1 MIVKMKILLKNC
13 KLISM
18 QESREKIEDD
28 VDILIENSYIKNIQ
42 KNIKDNDAK
51 MINLKGKVVMPGFI
65 NTHAHV
71 PMSLFKESVDG
82 YVLQDWLEKKI
93 WPIEDKLTSD
103 DIYKYSKMTFDEMI
117 STGTTFV
124 NDQYFNTEDIIKAA
138 NDKKIRIEL
147 TRTLMDSDGN
157 GMKRLDELKYILD
170 KYDNYNT
177 NITLNVGIHGLYT
190 SNEKYI
196 KEVTDFARQRNLK
209 IHMHFCENEK
219 EVEDIKR
226 EYNVKFPAQVLEKYF
241 MGIKLIL
248 AHCVKLTDEDIDIFK
263 KLDVSVSHCPVSNLK
278 LGCGIAQ
285 VQKLIDNGI
294 NVSLG
299 TDGQGSGSNM
309 DMFETMKFTAL
320 LQKGINE
327 NPMNM
332 MSYDVIKLA
341 TINGAK
347 ALGKEKEVGSID
359 INKKADLIAIDLEST
374 CVNMPINDIFSTI
387 VYNAKGV
394 NVKFLMVDGEILL
407 DKIVLTK

>member
-1 MIVKMKILLKNC
+1 MKILLKNC

-18 QESREKIEDD
+18 QEGREKIEDN
-28 VDILIENSYIKNIQ
+28 VDILIEDSYIKNIQ
-42 KNIKDNDAK
+42 QSITDDEAQKIDLN
-51 MINLKGKVVMPGFI
+51 GKVVMPGFI

-82 YVLQDWLEKKI
+82 YLLQDWLEKKI
-93 WPIEDKLTSD
+93 WPVEDKLTSD
-103 DIYKYSKMTFDEMI
+103 DIYKYSKITFDEMI
-117 STGTTFV
+117 NTGTTCV
-124 NDQYFNTEDIIKAA
+124 NDLYFNTEDIIRAA

-157 GMKRLDELKYILD
+157 GKQRLDELKYILD
-170 KYDNYNT
+170 KYRDYNS
-177 NITLNVGIHGLYT
+177 NITFNVGVHGLYT

-196 KEVTDFARQRNLK
+196 KVVTDFARENNLK
-209 IHMHFCENEK
+209 IHMHFCENSK

-226 EYNVKFPAQVLEKYF
+226 EYKVEYPAQVLEKYF
-241 MGIKLIL
+241 RGIKLIL
-248 AHCVKLTDEDIDIFK
+248 AHCVKLTDEDIKILK
-263 KLDVSVSHCPVSNLK
+263 ELDVSVSHCPISNLK
-278 LGCGIAQ
+278 LGCGVAP
-285 VQKLIDNGI
+285 VQKLLDNGI
-294 NVSLG
+294 NVTLG

-332 MSYDVIKLA
+332 MAYDVIKLA

-347 ALGKEKEVGSID
+347 ALGKENEIGSID

-374 CVNMPINDIFSTI
+374 CVNKPINDIFSTI

-394 NVKFLMVDGEILL
+394 NVEFLMANGEILL
-407 DKIVLTK
+407 NQI

>member
-1 MIVKMKILLKNC
+1 MKVLLKNC

-18 QESREKIEDD
+18 QEGREKIEDN
-28 VDILIENSYIKNIQ
+28 VDILIEGNYIKNIQ
-42 KNIKDNDAK
+42 KKITDNEAQN
-51 MINLKGKVVMPGFI
+51 INLNGKIVMPGFI

-82 YVLQDWLEKKI
+82 YLLQDWLEKKI
-93 WPIEDKLTSD
+93 WPVEDKLTSD

-117 STGTTFV
+117 NTGTTCV

-157 GMKRLDELKYILD
+157 GKKRLDELKYILD
-170 KYDNYNT
+170 KYSNYNP
-177 NITLNVGIHGLYT
+177 NITFNVGIHGLYT

-196 KEVTDFARQRNLK
+196 KEVTDFAREKKLK
-209 IHMHFCENEK
+209 VHMHFCENTK
-219 EVEDIKR
+219 EVEDIKK
-226 EYNVKFPAQVLEKYF
+226 EYNVEYPAQVLEKYF
-241 MGIKLIL
+241 KGIKLIL
-248 AHCVKLTDEDIDIFK
+248 AHCVKLTEEDIKILK
-263 KLDVSVSHCPVSNLK
+263 KLDVSISHCPISNLK
-278 LGCGIAQ
+278 LGCGVAPI
-285 VQKLIDNGI
+285 QKLIDNGI
-294 NVSLG
+294 NVTLG

-332 MSYDVIKLA
+332 MAYDVIKLA

-347 ALGKEKEVGSID
+347 ALGKENKIGSID
-359 INKKADLIAIDLEST
+359 VNKEADLIAIDLEST
-374 CVNMPINDIFSTI
+374 CVNKPINDVFSTI

-394 NVKFLMVDGEILL
+394 NVKFLMTNGEILL
-407 DKIVLTK
+407 NRN

>member
-1 MIVKMKILLKNC
+1 MKVLLKNC

-18 QESREKIEDD
+18 QEGREKIEDN
-28 VDILIENSYIKNIQ
+28 VDILIEDSYIKNIQ
-42 KNIKDNDAK
+42 KNITDDEAQKV
-51 MINLKGKVVMPGFI
+51 NLNGKVVMPGFI

-82 YVLQDWLEKKI
+82 YLLQDWLEKKI

-103 DIYKYSKMTFDEMI
+103 DIYKYSKITFDEMI
-117 STGTTFV
+117 NTGTTCI

-157 GMKRLDELKYILD
+157 GKQRLDELKYILD
-170 KYDNYNT
+170 KYSDYNP
-177 NITLNVGIHGLYT
+177 NITFNVGVHGLYT

-196 KEVTDFARQRNLK
+196 KEVTDFARKNNLK
-209 IHMHFCENEK
+209 IHMHFCENSK

-226 EYNVKFPAQVLEKYF
+226 EYKVEYPAQVLEKYF
-241 MGIKLIL
+241 RGIKLIL
-248 AHCVKLTDEDIDIFK
+248 AHCVKLTDEDIKILK
-263 KLDVSVSHCPVSNLK
+263 ELDVSVSHCPVSNLK
-278 LGCGIAQ
+278 LGCGVAP
-285 VQKLIDNGI
+285 VQKLLDNDI
-294 NVSLG
+294 NVTLG

-309 DMFETMKFTAL
+309 DMFETMKFAAL

-327 NPMNM
+327 NPLNM
-332 MSYDVIKLA
+332 MAYDVIKLA

-347 ALGKEKEVGSID
+347 ALGKENEIGSID

-374 CVNMPINDIFSTI
+374 CVNKPINDIFSTI
-387 VYNAKGV
+387 VYNVKGI
-394 NVKFLMVDGEILL
+394 NVQFLMTNGEILL
-407 DKIVLTK
+407 NKI

>member
-1 MIVKMKILLKNC
+1 MKILLKNC

-18 QESREKIEDD
+18 QEGREKIEDN
-28 VDILIENSYIKNIQ
+28 VDILIEDSYIKNIQ
-42 KNIKDNDAK
+42 QNITDDEAQKIDLN
-51 MINLKGKVVMPGFI
+51 GKVVMPGFI

-82 YVLQDWLEKKI
+82 YLLQDWLEKKI
-93 WPIEDKLTSD
+93 WPVEDKLTSD
-103 DIYKYSKMTFDEMI
+103 DIYKYSKTTFNEMI
-117 STGTTFV
+117 NTGTTCV
-124 NDQYFNTEDIIKAA
+124 NDQYFNTEDIIRAA

-157 GMKRLDELKYILD
+157 GKQRLDELKYILD
-170 KYDNYNT
+170 KYRDYNS
-177 NITLNVGIHGLYT
+177 NITFNVGVHGLYT

-196 KEVTDFARQRNLK
+196 KVVTDFARENNLK
-209 IHMHFCENEK
+209 IHMHFCENSK

-226 EYNVKFPAQVLEKYF
+226 EYKVEYPAQVLEKYF
-241 MGIKLIL
+241 RGIKLIL
-248 AHCVKLTDEDIDIFK
+248 AHCVKLTDEDIKILK
-263 KLDVSVSHCPVSNLK
+263 ELDVSVSHCPISNLK
-278 LGCGIAQ
+278 LGCGVAP
-285 VQKLIDNGI
+285 VQKLLDNGI
-294 NVSLG
+294 NVTLG

-332 MSYDVIKLA
+332 MAYDVIKLA

-347 ALGKEKEVGSID
+347 ALGKENEFGSID

-374 CVNMPINDIFSTI
+374 CVNKPINDIFSTI

-394 NVKFLMVDGEILL
+394 NVEFLMVNGEILL
-407 DKIVLTK
+407 NKVNY

>member
-1 MIVKMKILLKNC
+1 MKILLKNC

-18 QESREKIEDD
+18 QEGREKIEDN
-28 VDILIENSYIKNIQ
+28 VDILIEDSYIKNIQ
-42 KNIKDNDAK
+42 QNITDDEAQKIDLN
-51 MINLKGKVVMPGFI
+51 GKVVMPGFI

-82 YVLQDWLEKKI
+82 YLLQDWLEKKI
-93 WPIEDKLTSD
+93 WPVEDKLTSD
-103 DIYKYSKMTFDEMI
+103 DIYRYSKITFNEMI
-117 STGTTFV
+117 NTGTTCV
-124 NDQYFNTEDIIKAA
+124 NDQYFNTEDIIRAA

-157 GMKRLDELKYILD
+157 GKQRLDELKYILD
-170 KYDNYNT
+170 KYRDYNS
-177 NITLNVGIHGLYT
+177 NITFNVGVHGLYT

-196 KEVTDFARQRNLK
+196 KVVTDFARENNLK
-209 IHMHFCENEK
+209 VHMHFCENSK

-226 EYNVKFPAQVLEKYF
+226 EYKVEYPAQVLEKYF
-241 MGIKLIL
+241 RGIKLIL
-248 AHCVKLTDEDIDIFK
+248 AHCVKLTDEDIKILK
-263 KLDVSVSHCPVSNLK
+263 ELDVSVSHCPISNLK
-278 LGCGIAQ
+278 LGCGVAP
-285 VQKLIDNGI
+285 VQKLLDNGI
-294 NVSLG
+294 NVTLG

-332 MSYDVIKLA
+332 MAYDVIKLA

-347 ALGKEKEVGSID
+347 ALGKENEIGSID

-374 CVNMPINDIFSTI
+374 CVNKPINDIFSTI

-394 NVKFLMVDGEILL
+394 NVEFLMVNGEILL
-407 DKIVLTK
+407 NKVNY

>member
-1 MIVKMKILLKNC
+1 MKVLLKNC

-18 QESREKIEDD
+18 QEGREKIEDN
-28 VDILIENSYIKNIQ
+28 VDILIEDSYIKNIQ

-117 STGTTFV
+117 NTGTTFV

-248 AHCVKLTDEDIDIFK
+248 AHCVKLTNEDIDIFK

>member
-1 MIVKMKILLKNC
+1 MKILLKNC

-18 QESREKIEDD
+18 QEGREKIEDN
-28 VDILIENSYIKNIQ
+28 VDILIEDSYIKNIQ
-42 KNIKDNDAK
+42 QNITDDEAQKIDLN
-51 MINLKGKVVMPGFI
+51 GKVVMPGFI

-82 YVLQDWLEKKI
+82 YLLQDWLEKKI
-93 WPIEDKLTSD
+93 WPVEDKLTSD
-103 DIYKYSKMTFDEMI
+103 DIYRYSKITFNEMI
-117 STGTTFV
+117 NTGTTCV
-124 NDQYFNTEDIIKAA
+124 NDQYFNTEDIIRAA

-157 GMKRLDELKYILD
+157 GKQRLDELKYILD
-170 KYDNYNT
+170 KYRDYNS
-177 NITLNVGIHGLYT
+177 NITFNVGVHGLYT

-196 KEVTDFARQRNLK
+196 KVVTDFARENNLK
-209 IHMHFCENEK
+209 IHMHFCENSK

-226 EYNVKFPAQVLEKYF
+226 EYKVEYPAQVLEKYF
-241 MGIKLIL
+241 RGIKLIL
-248 AHCVKLTDEDIDIFK
+248 AHCVKLTDEDIKILK
-263 KLDVSVSHCPVSNLK
+263 ELDVSVSHCPISNLK
-278 LGCGIAQ
+278 LGCGVAP
-285 VQKLIDNGI
+285 VQKLLDNGI
-294 NVSLG
+294 NVTLG

-332 MSYDVIKLA
+332 MAYDVIKLA

-347 ALGKEKEVGSID
+347 ALGKENEIGSID

-374 CVNMPINDIFSTI
+374 CVNKPINDIFSTI

-394 NVKFLMVDGEILL
+394 NVEFLMVNGEILL
-407 DKIVLTK
+407 NKVNY

>member
-1 MIVKMKILLKNC
+1 MKVLLKNC

-18 QESREKIEDD
+18 QEGREKIEDN
-28 VDILIENSYIKNIQ
+28 VDILIEDSYIKNIQ
-42 KNIKDNDAK
+42 KNITDDEAQKV
-51 MINLKGKVVMPGFI
+51 NLNGKVVMPGFI

-82 YVLQDWLEKKI
+82 YLLQDWLEKKI

-103 DIYKYSKMTFDEMI
+103 DIYKYSKITFDEMI
-117 STGTTFV
+117 NTGTTCI

-157 GMKRLDELKYILD
+157 GKQRLDELKYILD
-170 KYDNYNT
+170 KYSDYNP
-177 NITLNVGIHGLYT
+177 NITFNVGVHGLYT

-196 KEVTDFARQRNLK
+196 KEVTDFARKNNLK
-209 IHMHFCENEK
+209 IHMHFCENSK

-226 EYNVKFPAQVLEKYF
+226 EYKVEYPAQVLEKYF
-241 MGIKLIL
+241 RGIKLIL
-248 AHCVKLTDEDIDIFK
+248 AHCVKLTDEDIKILK
-263 KLDVSVSHCPVSNLK
+263 ELDVSVSHCPVSNLK
-278 LGCGIAQ
+278 LGCGVAP
-285 VQKLIDNGI
+285 VQKLLDNGI
-294 NVSLG
+294 NVALG

-309 DMFETMKFTAL
+309 DMFETMKFAAL

-327 NPMNM
+327 NPLNM
-332 MSYDVIKLA
+332 MAYDVIKLA

-347 ALGKEKEVGSID
+347 ALGKENEIGSID

-374 CVNMPINDIFSTI
+374 CVNKPINDIFSTI
-387 VYNAKGV
+387 VYNVKGI
-394 NVKFLMVDGEILL
+394 NVQFLMANGEILL
-407 DKIVLTK
+407 NKI

>member
-394 NVKFLMVDGEILL
+394 NVKFLMVDGEI
-407 DKIVLTK
+407 VR

>member
-1 MIVKMKILLKNC
+1 MKVLLKNC

-18 QESREKIEDD
+18 QEGREKIEDN
-28 VDILIENSYIKNIQ
+28 VDILIEDSYIKNIQ
-42 KNIKDNDAK
+42 KNITDDEAQKV
-51 MINLKGKVVMPGFI
+51 NLNGKVVMPGFI

-82 YVLQDWLEKKI
+82 YLLQDWLEKKI

-103 DIYKYSKMTFDEMI
+103 DIYKYSKITFDEMI
-117 STGTTFV
+117 NTGTTCI

-157 GMKRLDELKYILD
+157 GKQRLDELKYILD
-170 KYDNYNT
+170 KYSDYNP
-177 NITLNVGIHGLYT
+177 NITFNVGVHGLYT

-196 KEVTDFARQRNLK
+196 KEVTDFARKNNLK
-209 IHMHFCENEK
+209 IHMHFCENSK

-226 EYNVKFPAQVLEKYF
+226 EYKVEYPAQVLERYF
-241 MGIKLIL
+241 RGIKLIL
-248 AHCVKLTDEDIDIFK
+248 AHCVKLTDEDIKILK
-263 KLDVSVSHCPVSNLK
+263 ELDVSVSHCPVSNLK
-278 LGCGIAQ
+278 LGCGVAP
-285 VQKLIDNGI
+285 VQKLLDNDI
-294 NVSLG
+294 NVTLG

-309 DMFETMKFTAL
+309 DMFETMKFAAL

-327 NPMNM
+327 NPLNM
-332 MSYDVIKLA
+332 MAYDVIKLA

-347 ALGKEKEVGSID
+347 ALGKENEIGSID

-374 CVNMPINDIFSTI
+374 CVNKPINDIFSTI
-387 VYNAKGV
+387 VYNVKGI
-394 NVKFLMVDGEILL
+394 NVQFLMANGEILL
-407 DKIVLTK
+407 NKI

>member
-1 MIVKMKILLKNC
+1 MKVLLKNC

-18 QESREKIEDD
+18 QEGREKIEDN
-28 VDILIENSYIKNIQ
+28 VDILIEGNYIKNIQ
-42 KNIKDNDAK
+42 KKITDNEAQN
-51 MINLKGKVVMPGFI
+51 INLNGKIVMPGFI

-82 YVLQDWLEKKI
+82 YLLQDWLEKKI
-93 WPIEDKLTSD
+93 WPVEDKLTSD

-117 STGTTFV
+117 NTGTTCV

-157 GMKRLDELKYILD
+157 GKKRLDELRYILD
-170 KYDNYNT
+170 KYSNYNP
-177 NITLNVGIHGLYT
+177 NITFNVGIHGLYT

-196 KEVTDFARQRNLK
+196 KEVTDFAREKKLK
-209 IHMHFCENEK
+209 VHMHFCENTK
-219 EVEDIKR
+219 EVEDIKKK
-226 EYNVKFPAQVLEKYF
+226 YNVEYPAQVLEKYF
-241 MGIKLIL
+241 KGIKLIL
-248 AHCVKLTDEDIDIFK
+248 AHCVKLTEEDIKILK
-263 KLDVSVSHCPVSNLK
+263 KLDVSISHCPISNLK
-278 LGCGIAQ
+278 LGCGVAPI
-285 VQKLIDNGI
+285 QKLIDNGI
-294 NVSLG
+294 NVTLG

-332 MSYDVIKLA
+332 MAYDVIKLA

-347 ALGKEKEVGSID
+347 ALGKENKIGSID
-359 INKKADLIAIDLEST
+359 VNKKADLIAIDLEST
-374 CVNMPINDIFSTI
+374 CVNKPINDVFSTI
-387 VYNAKGV
+387 VYNAKGF
-394 NVKFLMVDGEILL
+394 NVKFLMTNGEILL
-407 DKIVLTK
+407 NSN

>member
-1 MIVKMKILLKNC
+1 MKVLLKNC

-18 QESREKIEDD
+18 QEGREKIEDN
-28 VDILIENSYIKNIQ
+28 VDILIEDSYIKNIQ
-42 KNIKDNDAK
+42 KNITDDEAQKV
-51 MINLKGKVVMPGFI
+51 NLNGKVVMPGFI

-82 YVLQDWLEKKI
+82 YLLQDWLEKKI

-103 DIYKYSKMTFDEMI
+103 DIYKYSKITFDEMI
-117 STGTTFV
+117 NTGTTCI

-157 GMKRLDELKYILD
+157 GKQRLDELKYILD
-170 KYDNYNT
+170 KYSDYNP
-177 NITLNVGIHGLYT
+177 NITFNVGVHGLYT

-196 KEVTDFARQRNLK
+196 KEVTDFARKNNLK
-209 IHMHFCENEK
+209 IHMHFCENSK

-226 EYNVKFPAQVLEKYF
+226 EYKVEYPAQVLEKYF
-241 MGIKLIL
+241 RGIKLIL
-248 AHCVKLTDEDIDIFK
+248 AHCVKLTDEDIKILK
-263 KLDVSVSHCPVSNLK
+263 ELDVSVSHCPVSNLK
-278 LGCGIAQ
+278 LGCGVAP
-285 VQKLIDNGI
+285 VQKLLDNGI
-294 NVSLG
+294 NVALG

-309 DMFETMKFTAL
+309 DMFETMKFAAL

-327 NPMNM
+327 NPLNM
-332 MSYDVIKLA
+332 MAYDVIKLA

-347 ALGKEKEVGSID
+347 ALGKENEIGSID

-374 CVNMPINDIFSTI
+374 CVNKPINDIFSTI
-387 VYNAKGV
+387 VYNVKGI
-394 NVKFLMVDGEILL
+394 NVQFLMTNGEILL
-407 DKIVLTK
+407 NKI

>member
-1 MIVKMKILLKNC
+1 MKVLLKNC

-18 QESREKIEDD
+18 QEGREKIEDN
-28 VDILIENSYIKNIQ
+28 VDILIEDSYIKNIQ
-42 KNIKDNDAK
+42 KNITDDEAQKV
-51 MINLKGKVVMPGFI
+51 NLNGKVVMPGFI

-82 YVLQDWLEKKI
+82 YLLQDWLEKKI

-103 DIYKYSKMTFDEMI
+103 DIYKYSKITFDEMI
-117 STGTTFV
+117 NTGTTCI

-157 GMKRLDELKYILD
+157 GKQRLDELKYILD
-170 KYDNYNT
+170 KYSDYNP
-177 NITLNVGIHGLYT
+177 NITFNVGVHGLYT

-196 KEVTDFARQRNLK
+196 KEDTDFERKNNLK
-209 IHMHFCENEK
+209 IHMHFCENSK

-226 EYNVKFPAQVLEKYF
+226 EYKVEYPAQVLERYF
-241 MGIKLIL
+241 RGIKLIL
-248 AHCVKLTDEDIDIFK
+248 AHCVKLTDEDIKILK
-263 KLDVSVSHCPVSNLK
+263 ELDVSVSHCPVSNLK
-278 LGCGIAQ
+278 LGCGVAP
-285 VQKLIDNGI
+285 VQKLLDNGI
-294 NVSLG
+294 NVALG

-309 DMFETMKFTAL
+309 DMFETMKFAAL

-327 NPMNM
+327 NPLNM
-332 MSYDVIKLA
+332 MAYDVIKLA

-347 ALGKEKEVGSID
+347 ALGKENEIGSID

-374 CVNMPINDIFSTI
+374 CVNKPINDIFSTI
-387 VYNAKGV
+387 VYNVKGI
-394 NVKFLMVDGEILL
+394 NVQFLMTNGEILL
-407 DKIVLTK
+407 NKI

>member
-1 MIVKMKILLKNC
+1 MKVLLKNC

-18 QESREKIEDD
+18 QEGREKIEDN
-28 VDILIENSYIKNIQ
+28 VDILIEGNYIKNIQ
-42 KNIKDNDAK
+42 KKITDNEAQN
-51 MINLKGKVVMPGFI
+51 INLNGKIVMPGFI

-82 YVLQDWLEKKI
+82 YLLQDWLEKKI
-93 WPIEDKLTSD
+93 WPVEDKLTSD

-117 STGTTFV
+117 NTGTTCV

-157 GMKRLDELKYILD
+157 GKKRLDELKYILD
-170 KYDNYNT
+170 KYSNYNP
-177 NITLNVGIHGLYT
+177 NITFNIGIHGLYT

-196 KEVTDFARQRNLK
+196 KEVTDFAREKKLK
-209 IHMHFCENEK
+209 VHMHFCENTK
-219 EVEDIKR
+219 EVEDIKKK
-226 EYNVKFPAQVLEKYF
+226 YNVEYPAQVLEKYF
-241 MGIKLIL
+241 KGIKLIL
-248 AHCVKLTDEDIDIFK
+248 AHCVKLTEEDIKILK
-263 KLDVSVSHCPVSNLK
+263 KLDVSISHCPISNLK
-278 LGCGIAQ
+278 LGCGVAPI
-285 VQKLIDNGI
+285 QKLIDNGI
-294 NVSLG
+294 NVTLG

-332 MSYDVIKLA
+332 MAYDVIKLA

-347 ALGKEKEVGSID
+347 ALGKENKIGSID
-359 INKKADLIAIDLEST
+359 VNKKADLIAIDLEST
-374 CVNMPINDIFSTI
+374 CVNKPINDVFSTI
-387 VYNAKGV
+387 VYNAKGF
-394 NVKFLMVDGEILL
+394 NVKFLMTNGEILL
-407 DKIVLTK
+407 NSN

>member
-1 MIVKMKILLKNC
+1 MKILLKNC

-18 QESREKIEDD
+18 QEGREKIENN
-28 VDILIENSYIKNIQ
+28 VDILIEDSYIKNIQ
-42 KNIKDNDAK
+42 QNITDDEAQKIDLN
-51 MINLKGKVVMPGFI
+51 GKVVMPGFI

-82 YVLQDWLEKKI
+82 YLLQDWLEKKI
-93 WPIEDKLTSD
+93 WPVEDKLTSD
-103 DIYKYSKMTFDEMI
+103 DIYKYSKITFNEMI
-117 STGTTFV
+117 NTGTTCV
-124 NDQYFNTEDIIKAA
+124 NDQYFNTEDIIRAA

-157 GMKRLDELKYILD
+157 GKQRLDELKYILD
-170 KYDNYNT
+170 KYRDYNS
-177 NITLNVGIHGLYT
+177 NITFNVGVHGLYT

-196 KEVTDFARQRNLK
+196 KVVTDFARENNLK
-209 IHMHFCENEK
+209 VHMHFCENSK

-226 EYNVKFPAQVLEKYF
+226 EYKVEYPAQVLEKYF
-241 MGIKLIL
+241 RGIKLIL
-248 AHCVKLTDEDIDIFK
+248 AHCVKLTDEDIKILK
-263 KLDVSVSHCPVSNLK
+263 ELDVSVSHCPISNLK
-278 LGCGIAQ
+278 LGCGVAP
-285 VQKLIDNGI
+285 VQKLLDNGI
-294 NVSLG
+294 NVTLG

-332 MSYDVIKLA
+332 MAYDVIKLA

-347 ALGKEKEVGSID
+347 ALGKENEIGSID

-374 CVNMPINDIFSTI
+374 CVNKPINDIFSTI

-394 NVKFLMVDGEILL
+394 NVEFLMVNGEILL
-407 DKIVLTK
+407 NKVNY

>member
-1 MIVKMKILLKNC
+1 MKILLKNC

-18 QESREKIEDD
+18 QEGREKIEDN
-28 VDILIENSYIKNIQ
+28 VDILIEDSYIKNIQ
-42 KNIKDNDAK
+42 QNITDDEAQKIDLN
-51 MINLKGKVVMPGFI
+51 GKVVMPGFI

-82 YVLQDWLEKKI
+82 YLLQDWLEKKI
-93 WPIEDKLTSD
+93 WPVEDKLTSD
-103 DIYKYSKMTFDEMI
+103 DIYKYSKITFDEMI
-117 STGTTFV
+117 NTGTTCV
-124 NDQYFNTEDIIKAA
+124 NDQYFNTEDIIRAA

-157 GMKRLDELKYILD
+157 GKQRLDELKYILD
-170 KYDNYNT
+170 KYRDYNS
-177 NITLNVGIHGLYT
+177 NITFNVGVHGLYT

-196 KEVTDFARQRNLK
+196 KVVTDFARENNLK
-209 IHMHFCENEK
+209 IHMHFCENSK

-226 EYNVKFPAQVLEKYF
+226 EYKVEYPAQVLEKYF
-241 MGIKLIL
+241 RGIKLIL
-248 AHCVKLTDEDIDIFK
+248 AHCVKLTDEDIKILK
-263 KLDVSVSHCPVSNLK
+263 ELDVSVSHCPISNLK
-278 LGCGIAQ
+278 LGCGVAP
-285 VQKLIDNGI
+285 VQKLLDNGI
-294 NVSLG
+294 NVTLG

-332 MSYDVIKLA
+332 MAYDVIKLA

-347 ALGKEKEVGSID
+347 ALGKENEIGSID

-374 CVNMPINDIFSTI
+374 CVNKPINDIFSTI

-394 NVKFLMVDGEILL
+394 NVEFLMVNGEILL
-407 DKIVLTK
+407 NKVNY

>member
-1 MIVKMKILLKNC
+1 MKILLKNC

-18 QESREKIEDD
+18 QEGREKIENN
-28 VDILIENSYIKNIQ
+28 VDILIEDSYIKNIQ
-42 KNIKDNDAK
+42 QNITDDEAQKIDLN
-51 MINLKGKVVMPGFI
+51 GKVVMPGFI

-82 YVLQDWLEKKI
+82 YLLQDWLEKKI
-93 WPIEDKLTSD
+93 WPVEDKLTSD
-103 DIYKYSKMTFDEMI
+103 DIYKYSKITFNEMI
-117 STGTTFV
+117 NTGTTCV
-124 NDQYFNTEDIIKAA
+124 NDQYFNTEDIIRAA

-157 GMKRLDELKYILD
+157 GKQRLDELKYILD
-170 KYDNYNT
+170 KYRDYNS
-177 NITLNVGIHGLYT
+177 NITFNVGVHGLYT

-196 KEVTDFARQRNLK
+196 KVVTDFARENNLK
-209 IHMHFCENEK
+209 IHMHFCENSK

-226 EYNVKFPAQVLEKYF
+226 EYKVEYPAQVLEKYF
-241 MGIKLIL
+241 RGIKLIL
-248 AHCVKLTDEDIDIFK
+248 AHCVKLTDEDIKILK
-263 KLDVSVSHCPVSNLK
+263 ELDVSVSHCPISNLK
-278 LGCGIAQ
+278 LGCGVAP
-285 VQKLIDNGI
+285 VQKLLDNGI
-294 NVSLG
+294 NVTLG

-332 MSYDVIKLA
+332 MAYDVIKLA

-347 ALGKEKEVGSID
+347 ALGKENEIGSID

-374 CVNMPINDIFSTI
+374 CVNKPINDIFSTI

-394 NVKFLMVDGEILL
+394 NVEFLMVNGEILL
-407 DKIVLTK
+407 NKVNY

>member
-1 MIVKMKILLKNC
+1 MKVLLKNC

-18 QESREKIEDD
+18 QEGREKIEDN
-28 VDILIENSYIKNIQ
+28 VDILIEGNYIKNIQ
-42 KNIKDNDAK
+42 KKITDNEAQN
-51 MINLKGKVVMPGFI
+51 INLNGKIVMPGFI

-82 YVLQDWLEKKI
+82 YLLQDWLEKKI
-93 WPIEDKLTSD
+93 WPVEDKLTSD

-117 STGTTFV
+117 NTGTTCV

-157 GMKRLDELKYILD
+157 GKKRLDELKYILD
-170 KYDNYNT
+170 KYSNYNP
-177 NITLNVGIHGLYT
+177 NITFNVGIHGLYT

-196 KEVTDFARQRNLK
+196 KEVTDFAREKKLK
-209 IHMHFCENEK
+209 VHMHFCENTK
-219 EVEDIKR
+219 EVEDIKK
-226 EYNVKFPAQVLEKYF
+226 EYNVEYPAQVLEKYF
-241 MGIKLIL
+241 KGIKLIL
-248 AHCVKLTDEDIDIFK
+248 AHCVKLTEEDIKILK
-263 KLDVSVSHCPVSNLK
+263 KLDVSISHCPISNLK
-278 LGCGIAQ
+278 LGCGVAPI
-285 VQKLIDNGI
+285 QKLIDNGI
-294 NVSLG
+294 NVTLG

-332 MSYDVIKLA
+332 MAYDVIKLA

-347 ALGKEKEVGSID
+347 ALGKENKIGSID
-359 INKKADLIAIDLEST
+359 VNKKADLIAIDLEST
-374 CVNMPINDIFSTI
+374 CVNKPINDVFSTI
-387 VYNAKGV
+387 VYNAKGF
-394 NVKFLMVDGEILL
+394 NVKFLMTNGEILL
-407 DKIVLTK
+407 NSN

>member
-1 MIVKMKILLKNC
+1 MKVLLKNC

-18 QESREKIEDD
+18 QEGREKIEDN
-28 VDILIENSYIKNIQ
+28 VDILIEGNYIKNIQ
-42 KNIKDNDAK
+42 KKITDNEAQN
-51 MINLKGKVVMPGFI
+51 INLNGKIVMPGFI

-82 YVLQDWLEKKI
+82 YLLQDWLEKKI
-93 WPIEDKLTSD
+93 WPVEDKLTSD

-117 STGTTFV
+117 NTGTTCV

-157 GMKRLDELKYILD
+157 GKKRLDELKYILD
-170 KYDNYNT
+170 KYSNYNP
-177 NITLNVGIHGLYT
+177 NITFNVGIHGLYT

-196 KEVTDFARQRNLK
+196 KEVTDFAREKKLK
-209 IHMHFCENEK
+209 VHMHFCENTK
-219 EVEDIKR
+219 EVEDIKKK
-226 EYNVKFPAQVLEKYF
+226 YNVEYPAQVLEKYF
-241 MGIKLIL
+241 KGIKLIL
-248 AHCVKLTDEDIDIFK
+248 AHCVKLTEEDIKILK
-263 KLDVSVSHCPVSNLK
+263 KLDVSISHCPISNLK
-278 LGCGIAQ
+278 LGCGVAPI
-285 VQKLIDNGI
+285 QKLIDNGI
-294 NVSLG
+294 NVTLG

-332 MSYDVIKLA
+332 MAYDVIKLA

-347 ALGKEKEVGSID
+347 ALGKENKIGSID
-359 INKKADLIAIDLEST
+359 VNKKADLIAIDLEST
-374 CVNMPINDIFSTI
+374 CVNKPINDVFSTI

-394 NVKFLMVDGEILL
+394 NVKFLMTNGEILL
-407 DKIVLTK
+407 NRN

>member
-1 MIVKMKILLKNC
+1 MKILLKNC

-117 STGTTFV
+117 NTGTTCV

-138 NDKKIRIEL
+138 NYKKIRIEL

-332 MSYDVIKLA
+332 MAYDVIKLA

-407 DKIVLTK
+407 NKFS

>member
-1 MIVKMKILLKNC
+1 MKVLLKNC

-18 QESREKIEDD
+18 QEGREKIEDN
-28 VDILIENSYIKNIQ
+28 VDILIEDNYIKNIQ
-42 KNIKDNDAK
+42 KNITDNEAK
-51 MINLKGKVVMPGFI
+51 NINLNGKIVMPGFI

-82 YVLQDWLEKKI
+82 YLLQDWLEKKI
-93 WPIEDKLTSD
+93 WPVEDKLTSD

-117 STGTTFV
+117 NTGTTCV

-157 GMKRLDELKYILD
+157 GKKRLDELKYILD
-170 KYDNYNT
+170 KYSNYNP
-177 NITLNVGIHGLYT
+177 NITFNVGIHGLYT

-196 KEVTDFARQRNLK
+196 KEVTDFAREKKLK
-209 IHMHFCENEK
+209 VHMHFCENTK
-219 EVEDIKR
+219 EVEDIKKK
-226 EYNVKFPAQVLEKYF
+226 YNVEYPAQVLEKYF
-241 MGIKLIL
+241 KGIKLIL
-248 AHCVKLTDEDIDIFK
+248 AHCVKLTEEDIKILK
-263 KLDVSVSHCPVSNLK
+263 KLDVSISHCPISNLK
-278 LGCGIAQ
+278 LGCGVAPI
-285 VQKLIDNGI
+285 QKLIDNGI
-294 NVSLG
+294 NVTLG

-332 MSYDVIKLA
+332 MAYDVIKLA

-347 ALGKEKEVGSID
+347 ALGKENKIGSID
-359 INKKADLIAIDLEST
+359 VNKKADLIAIDLEST
-374 CVNMPINDIFSTI
+374 CVNKPINDVFSTI
-387 VYNAKGV
+387 VYNAKGF
-394 NVKFLMVDGEILL
+394 NVKFLMTNGEILL
-407 DKIVLTK
+407 NSN

>member
-1 MIVKMKILLKNC
+1 MKVLLKNC

-18 QESREKIEDD
+18 QEGREKIEDN
-28 VDILIENSYIKNIQ
+28 VDILIEDSYIKNIQ
-42 KNIKDNDAK
+42 KNITDDEAQKV
-51 MINLKGKVVMPGFI
+51 NLNGKVVMPGFI

-82 YVLQDWLEKKI
+82 YLLQDWLEKKI

-103 DIYKYSKMTFDEMI
+103 DIYKYSKITFDEMI
-117 STGTTFV
+117 NTGTTCI

-157 GMKRLDELKYILD
+157 GKQRLDELKYILD
-170 KYDNYNT
+170 KYSDYNP
-177 NITLNVGIHGLYT
+177 NITFNVGVHGLYT

-196 KEVTDFARQRNLK
+196 KEVTDFARKNNLK
-209 IHMHFCENEK
+209 IHMHFCENSK

-226 EYNVKFPAQVLEKYF
+226 EYKVEYPAQVLERYF
-241 MGIKLIL
+241 RGIKLIL
-248 AHCVKLTDEDIDIFK
+248 AHCVKLTDEDIKILK
-263 KLDVSVSHCPVSNLK
+263 ELDVSVSHCPVSNLK
-278 LGCGIAQ
+278 LGCGVAP
-285 VQKLIDNGI
+285 VQKLLDNDI
-294 NVSLG
+294 NVTLG

-309 DMFETMKFTAL
+309 DMFETMKFAAL

-327 NPMNM
+327 NPLNM
-332 MSYDVIKLA
+332 MAYDVIKLA

-347 ALGKEKEVGSID
+347 ALGKENEIGSID

-374 CVNMPINDIFSTI
+374 CVNKPINDIFSTI
-387 VYNAKGV
+387 VYNVKGI
-394 NVKFLMVDGEILL
+394 NVQFLMTNGEILL
-407 DKIVLTK
+407 NKI

>member
-1 MIVKMKILLKNC
+1 MKVLLKNC

-18 QESREKIEDD
+18 QEGREKIEDN
-28 VDILIENSYIKNIQ
+28 VDILIEDSYIKNIQ
-42 KNIKDNDAK
+42 KNITDDEAQKV
-51 MINLKGKVVMPGFI
+51 NLNGKVVMPGFI

-82 YVLQDWLEKKI
+82 YLLQDWLEKKI

-103 DIYKYSKMTFDEMI
+103 DIYKYSKITFDEMI
-117 STGTTFV
+117 NTGTTCI

-157 GMKRLDELKYILD
+157 GKQRLDELKYILD
-170 KYDNYNT
+170 KYSDYNP
-177 NITLNVGIHGLYT
+177 NITFNVGVHGLYT

-196 KEVTDFARQRNLK
+196 KEVTDFARKNNLK
-209 IHMHFCENEK
+209 IHMHFCENSK

-226 EYNVKFPAQVLEKYF
+226 EYKVEYPAQVLERYF
-241 MGIKLIL
+241 RGIKLIL
-248 AHCVKLTDEDIDIFK
+248 AHCVKLTDEDIKILK
-263 KLDVSVSHCPVSNLK
+263 ELDVSVSHCPVSNLK
-278 LGCGIAQ
+278 LGCGVAP
-285 VQKLIDNGI
+285 VQKLLDNGI
-294 NVSLG
+294 NVALG

-309 DMFETMKFTAL
+309 DMFETMKFAAL

-327 NPMNM
+327 NPLNM
-332 MSYDVIKLA
+332 MAYDVIKLA

-347 ALGKEKEVGSID
+347 ALGKENEIGSID

-374 CVNMPINDIFSTI
+374 CVNKPINDIFSTI

-394 NVKFLMVDGEILL
+394 NVEFLMVNGEILL
-407 DKIVLTK
+407 NKVNY

>member
-1 MIVKMKILLKNC
+1 MKILLKNC

-18 QESREKIEDD
+18 QEGREKIEDN
-28 VDILIENSYIKNIQ
+28 VDILIEDSYIKNIQ
-42 KNIKDNDAK
+42 QNITDDEAQKIDLN
-51 MINLKGKVVMPGFI
+51 GKVVMPGFI

-82 YVLQDWLEKKI
+82 YLLQDWLEKKI
-93 WPIEDKLTSD
+93 WPVEDKLTSD
-103 DIYKYSKMTFDEMI
+103 DIYKYSKITFNEMI
-117 STGTTFV
+117 NTGTTCV
-124 NDQYFNTEDIIKAA
+124 NDQYFNTEDIIRAA

-157 GMKRLDELKYILD
+157 GKQRLDELKYILD
-170 KYDNYNT
+170 KYRDYNS
-177 NITLNVGIHGLYT
+177 NITFNVGVHGLYT

-196 KEVTDFARQRNLK
+196 KVVTDFARENNLK
-209 IHMHFCENEK
+209 VHMHFCENSK

-226 EYNVKFPAQVLEKYF
+226 EYKVEYPAQVLEKYF
-241 MGIKLIL
+241 RGIKLIL
-248 AHCVKLTDEDIDIFK
+248 AHCVKLTDEDIKILK
-263 KLDVSVSHCPVSNLK
+263 ELDVSVSHCPISNLK
-278 LGCGIAQ
+278 LGCGVAP
-285 VQKLIDNGI
+285 VQKLLDNGI
-294 NVSLG
+294 NVTLG

-332 MSYDVIKLA
+332 MAYDVIKLA

-347 ALGKEKEVGSID
+347 ALGKENEIGSID

-374 CVNMPINDIFSTI
+374 CVNKPINDIFSTI

-394 NVKFLMVDGEILL
+394 NVEFLMVNGEILL
-407 DKIVLTK
+407 NKVNY

>member
-1 MIVKMKILLKNC
+1 MKVLLKNC

-18 QESREKIEDD
+18 QEGREKIEDN
-28 VDILIENSYIKNIQ
+28 VDILIEDSYIKNIQ
-42 KNIKDNDAK
+42 KNITDDEAQKV
-51 MINLKGKVVMPGFI
+51 NLNGKVVMPGFI

-82 YVLQDWLEKKI
+82 YLLQDWLEKKI

-103 DIYKYSKMTFDEMI
+103 DIYKYSKITFDEMI
-117 STGTTFV
+117 NTGTTCI

-157 GMKRLDELKYILD
+157 GKQRLDELKYILD
-170 KYDNYNT
+170 KYSDYNP
-177 NITLNVGIHGLYT
+177 NITFNVGVHGLYT

-196 KEVTDFARQRNLK
+196 KEVTDFARKNNLK
-209 IHMHFCENEK
+209 IHMHFCENSK

-226 EYNVKFPAQVLEKYF
+226 EYKVEYPAQVLEKYF
-241 MGIKLIL
+241 RGIKLIL
-248 AHCVKLTDEDIDIFK
+248 AHCVKLTDEDIKILK
-263 KLDVSVSHCPVSNLK
+263 ELDVSVSHCPVSNLK
-278 LGCGIAQ
+278 LGCGVAP
-285 VQKLIDNGI
+285 VQKLLDNDI
-294 NVSLG
+294 NVTLG

-309 DMFETMKFTAL
+309 DMFETMKFAAL

-327 NPMNM
+327 NPLNM
-332 MSYDVIKLA
+332 MAYDVIKLA

-347 ALGKEKEVGSID
+347 ALGKENEIGSID

-374 CVNMPINDIFSTI
+374 CVNKPINDIFSTI
-387 VYNAKGV
+387 VYNVKGI
-394 NVKFLMVDGEILL
+394 NVQFLMANGEILL
-407 DKIVLTK
+407 NKI

>member
-1 MIVKMKILLKNC
+1 MKVLLKNC

-18 QESREKIEDD
+18 QEGREKIEDN
-28 VDILIENSYIKNIQ
+28 VDILREDSYIKNIQ
-42 KNIKDNDAK
+42 KNITDDEAQKV
-51 MINLKGKVVMPGFI
+51 NLNGKVVMPGFI

-82 YVLQDWLEKKI
+82 YLLQDWLEKKI

-103 DIYKYSKMTFDEMI
+103 DIYKYSKITFDEMI
-117 STGTTFV
+117 NTGTTCI

-157 GMKRLDELKYILD
+157 GKQRLDELKYILD
-170 KYDNYNT
+170 KYSDYNP
-177 NITLNVGIHGLYT
+177 NITFNVGVHGLYT

-196 KEVTDFARQRNLK
+196 KEVTDFARKNNLK
-209 IHMHFCENEK
+209 IHMHFCENSK

-226 EYNVKFPAQVLEKYF
+226 EYKVEYPAQVLERYF
-241 MGIKLIL
+241 RGIKLIL
-248 AHCVKLTDEDIDIFK
+248 AHCVKLTDEDIKILK
-263 KLDVSVSHCPVSNLK
+263 ELDVSVSHCPVSNLK
-278 LGCGIAQ
+278 LGCGVAP
-285 VQKLIDNGI
+285 VQKLLDNGI
-294 NVSLG
+294 NVALG

-309 DMFETMKFTAL
+309 DMFETMKFAAL

-327 NPMNM
+327 NPLNM
-332 MSYDVIKLA
+332 MAYDVIKLA

-347 ALGKEKEVGSID
+347 ALGKENEIGSID

-374 CVNMPINDIFSTI
+374 CVNKPINDIFSTI
-387 VYNAKGV
+387 VYNVKGI
-394 NVKFLMVDGEILL
+394 NVQFLMTNGEILL
-407 DKIVLTK
+407 NKI

>member
-1 MIVKMKILLKNC
+1 MKVLLKNC

-18 QESREKIEDD
+18 QEGREKIEDN
-28 VDILIENSYIKNIQ
+28 VDILIEDSYIKNIQ
-42 KNIKDNDAK
+42 KNITDDEAQKV
-51 MINLKGKVVMPGFI
+51 NLNGKVVMPGFI

-82 YVLQDWLEKKI
+82 YLLQDWLEKKI

-103 DIYKYSKMTFDEMI
+103 DIYKYSKITFDEMI
-117 STGTTFV
+117 NTGTTCI

-157 GMKRLDELKYILD
+157 GKQRLDELKYILD
-170 KYDNYNT
+170 KYSDYNP
-177 NITLNVGIHGLYT
+177 NITFNVGVHGLYT

-196 KEVTDFARQRNLK
+196 KEVTDFARKNNLK
-209 IHMHFCENEK
+209 IHMHFCENSK

-226 EYNVKFPAQVLEKYF
+226 EYKVEYPAQVLERYF
-241 MGIKLIL
+241 RGIKLIL
-248 AHCVKLTDEDIDIFK
+248 AHCVKLTDEDIKILK
-263 KLDVSVSHCPVSNLK
+263 ELDVSVSHCPVSNLK
-278 LGCGIAQ
+278 LGCGVAP
-285 VQKLIDNGI
+285 VQKLLDNGI
-294 NVSLG
+294 NVALG

-309 DMFETMKFTAL
+309 DMFETMKFAAL

-327 NPMNM
+327 NPLNM
-332 MSYDVIKLA
+332 MAYDVIKLA

-347 ALGKEKEVGSID
+347 ALGKENEIGSID

-374 CVNMPINDIFSTI
+374 CVNKPINDIFSTI
-387 VYNAKGV
+387 VYNVKGI
-394 NVKFLMVDGEILL
+394 NVQFLMTNGEILL
-407 DKIVLTK
+407 NKI

>member
-1 MIVKMKILLKNC
+1 MKVLLKNW

-18 QESREKIEDD
+18 QEGREKIEDN
-28 VDILIENSYIKNIQ
+28 VDILIEDSYIKNIQ
-42 KNIKDNDAK
+42 KNITDDEAQKV
-51 MINLKGKVVMPGFI
+51 NLNGKVVMPGFI

-82 YVLQDWLEKKI
+82 YLLQDWLEKKI

-103 DIYKYSKMTFDEMI
+103 DIYKYSKITFDEMI
-117 STGTTFV
+117 NTGTTCI

-157 GMKRLDELKYILD
+157 GKQRLDELKYILD
-170 KYDNYNT
+170 KYSDYNP
-177 NITLNVGIHGLYT
+177 NITFNVGVHGLYT

-196 KEVTDFARQRNLK
+196 KEVTDFARKNNLK
-209 IHMHFCENEK
+209 IHMHFCENSK

-226 EYNVKFPAQVLEKYF
+226 EYKVEYPAQVLEKYF
-241 MGIKLIL
+241 RGIKLIL
-248 AHCVKLTDEDIDIFK
+248 AHCVKLTDEDIKILK
-263 KLDVSVSHCPVSNLK
+263 ELDVSVSHCPVSNLK
-278 LGCGIAQ
+278 LGCGVAP
-285 VQKLIDNGI
+285 VQKLLDNDI
-294 NVSLG
+294 NVTLG

-309 DMFETMKFTAL
+309 DMFETMKFAAL

-327 NPMNM
+327 NPLNM
-332 MSYDVIKLA
+332 MAYDVIKLA

-347 ALGKEKEVGSID
+347 ALGKENEIGSID

-374 CVNMPINDIFSTI
+374 CVNKPINDIFSTI
-387 VYNAKGV
+387 VYNVKGI
-394 NVKFLMVDGEILL
+394 NVQFLMTNGEILL
-407 DKIVLTK
+407 NKI

>member
-1 MIVKMKILLKNC
+1 MKILLKNC

-18 QESREKIEDD
+18 QEGREKIEDN
-28 VDILIENSYIKNIQ
+28 VDILIEDSYIKNIQ
-42 KNIKDNDAK
+42 QNITDDEAQKIDLN
-51 MINLKGKVVMPGFI
+51 GKVVMPGFI

-82 YVLQDWLEKKI
+82 YLLQDWLEKKI
-93 WPIEDKLTSD
+93 WPGEDKLTSD
-103 DIYKYSKMTFDEMI
+103 DIYKYSKITFNEMI
-117 STGTTFV
+117 NTGTTCV
-124 NDQYFNTEDIIKAA
+124 NDQYFNTEDIIRAA

-157 GMKRLDELKYILD
+157 GKQRLDELKYILD
-170 KYDNYNT
+170 KYRDYNS
-177 NITLNVGIHGLYT
+177 NITFNVGVHGLYT

-196 KEVTDFARQRNLK
+196 KVVTDFARENNLK
-209 IHMHFCENEK
+209 IHMHFCENSK

-226 EYNVKFPAQVLEKYF
+226 EYKVEYPAQVLEKYF
-241 MGIKLIL
+241 RGIKLIL
-248 AHCVKLTDEDIDIFK
+248 AHCVKLTDEDIKILK
-263 KLDVSVSHCPVSNLK
+263 ELDVSVSHCPISNLK
-278 LGCGIAQ
+278 LGCGVAP
-285 VQKLIDNGI
+285 VQKLLDNGI
-294 NVSLG
+294 NVTLG

-332 MSYDVIKLA
+332 MAYDVIKLA

-347 ALGKEKEVGSID
+347 ALGKENEIGSID

-374 CVNMPINDIFSTI
+374 CVNKPINDIFSTI
-387 VYNAKGV
+387 VYNVKGI
-394 NVKFLMVDGEILL
+394 NVQFLMTNGEILL
-407 DKIVLTK
+407 NKI

>member
-1 MIVKMKILLKNC
+1 MKILLKNC

-18 QESREKIEDD
+18 QEGREKIENN
-28 VDILIENSYIKNIQ
+28 VDILIEDSYIKNIQ
-42 KNIKDNDAK
+42 QNITDDEAQKIDLN
-51 MINLKGKVVMPGFI
+51 GKVVMPGFI

-82 YVLQDWLEKKI
+82 YLLQDWLEKKI
-93 WPIEDKLTSD
+93 WPVEDKLTSD
-103 DIYKYSKMTFDEMI
+103 DIYKYSKITFDEMI
-117 STGTTFV
+117 NTGTTCV
-124 NDQYFNTEDIIKAA
+124 NDQYFNTEDIIRAA

-157 GMKRLDELKYILD
+157 GKQRLDGLKYILD
-170 KYDNYNT
+170 KYRDYNS
-177 NITLNVGIHGLYT
+177 NITFNVGVHGLYT

-196 KEVTDFARQRNLK
+196 KVVTDFARENNLK
-209 IHMHFCENEK
+209 IHMHFCENSK

-226 EYNVKFPAQVLEKYF
+226 EYKVEYPAQVLEKYF
-241 MGIKLIL
+241 RGIKLIL
-248 AHCVKLTDEDIDIFK
+248 AHCVKLTDEDIKILK
-263 KLDVSVSHCPVSNLK
+263 ELDVSVSHCPISNLK
-278 LGCGIAQ
+278 LGCGVAP
-285 VQKLIDNGI
+285 VQKLLDNGI
-294 NVSLG
+294 NVTLG

-332 MSYDVIKLA
+332 MAYDVIKLA

-347 ALGKEKEVGSID
+347 ALGKENEIGSID

-374 CVNMPINDIFSTI
+374 CVNKPINDIFSTI

-394 NVKFLMVDGEILL
+394 NVEFLMVNGEILL
-407 DKIVLTK
+407 NKVNY

>member
-1 MIVKMKILLKNC
+1 MKILLKNC

-18 QESREKIEDD
+18 QEGREKIEDN
-28 VDILIENSYIKNIQ
+28 VDILIEDSYIKNIQ
-42 KNIKDNDAK
+42 QNITDDEAQKIDLN
-51 MINLKGKVVMPGFI
+51 GKVVMPGFI

-82 YVLQDWLEKKI
+82 YLLQDWLEKKI
-93 WPIEDKLTSD
+93 WPVEDKLTSD
-103 DIYKYSKMTFDEMI
+103 DIYKYSKITFDEMI
-117 STGTTFV
+117 NTGTTCV
-124 NDQYFNTEDIIKAA
+124 NDQYFNTEDIIRAA

-157 GMKRLDELKYILD
+157 GKQRLDELKYILD
-170 KYDNYNT
+170 KYRDYNS
-177 NITLNVGIHGLYT
+177 NITFNVGVHGLYT

-196 KEVTDFARQRNLK
+196 KVVTDFARENNLK
-209 IHMHFCENEK
+209 VHMHFCENSK

-226 EYNVKFPAQVLEKYF
+226 EYKVEYPAQVLEKYF
-241 MGIKLIL
+241 RGIKLIL
-248 AHCVKLTDEDIDIFK
+248 AHCVKLTDEDIKILK
-263 KLDVSVSHCPVSNLK
+263 ELDVSVSHCPISNLK
-278 LGCGIAQ
+278 LGCGVAP
-285 VQKLIDNGI
+285 VQKLLDNGI
-294 NVSLG
+294 NVTLG

-332 MSYDVIKLA
+332 MAYDVIKLA

-347 ALGKEKEVGSID
+347 ALGKENEIGSID

-374 CVNMPINDIFSTI
+374 CVNKPINDIFSTI

-394 NVKFLMVDGEILL
+394 NVEFLMVNGEILL
-407 DKIVLTK
+407 NKVNY

>member
-1 MIVKMKILLKNC
+1 MKVLLKNC

-18 QESREKIEDD
+18 QEGREKIEDN
-28 VDILIENSYIKNIQ
+28 VDILIEDSYIKNIQ
-42 KNIKDNDAK
+42 KNITDDEAQKV
-51 MINLKGKVVMPGFI
+51 NLNGKVVMPGFI

-82 YVLQDWLEKKI
+82 YLLQDWLEKKI

-103 DIYKYSKMTFDEMI
+103 DIYKYSKITFDEMI
-117 STGTTFV
+117 NTGTTCI

-157 GMKRLDELKYILD
+157 GKQRLDELKYILD
-170 KYDNYNT
+170 KYSDYNP
-177 NITLNVGIHGLYT
+177 NITFNVGVHGLYT

-196 KEVTDFARQRNLK
+196 KEVTDFARKNNLK
-209 IHMHFCENEK
+209 IHMHFCENSK

-226 EYNVKFPAQVLEKYF
+226 EYKVEYPAQVLERYF
-241 MGIKLIL
+241 RGIKLIL
-248 AHCVKLTDEDIDIFK
+248 AHCVKLTDEDIKILK
-263 KLDVSVSHCPVSNLK
+263 ELDVSVSHCPVSNLK
-278 LGCGIAQ
+278 LGCGVAP
-285 VQKLIDNGI
+285 VQKLLDNGI
-294 NVSLG
+294 NVALG

-309 DMFETMKFTAL
+309 DMFETMKFAAL

-327 NPMNM
+327 NPLNM
-332 MSYDVIKLA
+332 MAYDVIKLA

-347 ALGKEKEVGSID
+347 ALGKENEIGSID

-374 CVNMPINDIFSTI
+374 CVNKPINDIFSTI
-387 VYNAKGV
+387 VYNVKGI
-394 NVKFLMVDGEILL
+394 NVQFLMANGEILL
-407 DKIVLTK
+407 NKI

>member
-1 MIVKMKILLKNC
+1 MKVLLKNC

-18 QESREKIEDD
+18 QEGREKIEDN
-28 VDILIENSYIKNIQ
+28 VDILIEDSYIKNIQ
-42 KNIKDNDAK
+42 KNITDDEAQKV
-51 MINLKGKVVMPGFI
+51 NLNGKVVMPGFI

-82 YVLQDWLEKKI
+82 YLLQDWLEKKI

-103 DIYKYSKMTFDEMI
+103 DIYKYSKITFDEMI
-117 STGTTFV
+117 NTGTTCI

-157 GMKRLDELKYILD
+157 GKQRLDELKYILD
-170 KYDNYNT
+170 KYSDYNP
-177 NITLNVGIHGLYT
+177 NITFNVGVHGLYT

-196 KEVTDFARQRNLK
+196 KEVTDFARKNNLK
-209 IHMHFCENEK
+209 IHMHFCENSK

-226 EYNVKFPAQVLEKYF
+226 EYKVEYPAQVLERYF
-241 MGIKLIL
+241 RGIKLIL
-248 AHCVKLTDEDIDIFK
+248 AHCVKLTDEDIKILK
-263 KLDVSVSHCPVSNLK
+263 ELDVSVSHCPVSNLK
-278 LGCGIAQ
+278 LGCGVAP
-285 VQKLIDNGI
+285 VQKLLDNGI
-294 NVSLG
+294 NVALG

-309 DMFETMKFTAL
+309 DMFETMKFAAL

-332 MSYDVIKLA
+332 MAYDVIKLA

-347 ALGKEKEVGSID
+347 ALGKENEIGSID

-374 CVNMPINDIFSTI
+374 CVNKPINDIFSTI
-387 VYNAKGV
+387 VYNVKGI
-394 NVKFLMVDGEILL
+394 NVQFLMTNGEILL
-407 DKIVLTK
+407 NKI

>member
-1 MIVKMKILLKNC
+1 MKVLLKNC

-18 QESREKIEDD
+18 QEGREKIEDN
-28 VDILIENSYIKNIQ
+28 VDILTEDSYIKNIQ
-42 KNIKDNDAK
+42 KNITDDEAQKV
-51 MINLKGKVVMPGFI
+51 NLNGKVVMPGFI

-82 YVLQDWLEKKI
+82 YLLQDWLEKKI

-103 DIYKYSKMTFDEMI
+103 DIYKYSKITFDEMI
-117 STGTTFV
+117 NTGTTCI

-157 GMKRLDELKYILD
+157 GKQRLDELKYILD
-170 KYDNYNT
+170 KYSDYNP
-177 NITLNVGIHGLYT
+177 NITFNVGVHGLYT

-196 KEVTDFARQRNLK
+196 KEVTDFARKNNLK
-209 IHMHFCENEK
+209 IHMHFCENSK

-226 EYNVKFPAQVLEKYF
+226 EYKVEYPAQVLERYF
-241 MGIKLIL
+241 RGIKLIL
-248 AHCVKLTDEDIDIFK
+248 AHCVKLTDEDIKILK
-263 KLDVSVSHCPVSNLK
+263 ELDVSVSHCPVSNLK
-278 LGCGIAQ
+278 LGCGVAP
-285 VQKLIDNGI
+285 VQKLLDNGI
-294 NVSLG
+294 NVALG

-309 DMFETMKFTAL
+309 DMFETMKFAAL

-327 NPMNM
+327 NPLNM
-332 MSYDVIKLA
+332 MAYDVIKLA

-347 ALGKEKEVGSID
+347 ALGKENEIGSID

-374 CVNMPINDIFSTI
+374 CVNKPINDIFSTI
-387 VYNAKGV
+387 VYNVKGI
-394 NVKFLMVDGEILL
+394 NVQFLMTNGEILL
-407 DKIVLTK
+407 NKI

>member
-1 MIVKMKILLKNC
+1 MKILLKNC

-18 QESREKIEDD
+18 QEGREKIEDN
-28 VDILIENSYIKNIQ
+28 VDILIEDSYIKNIQ
-42 KNIKDNDAK
+42 QNITDDEAQKIDLN
-51 MINLKGKVVMPGFI
+51 GKVVMPGFI

-82 YVLQDWLEKKI
+82 YLLQDWLEKKI
-93 WPIEDKLTSD
+93 WPVEDKLTSD
-103 DIYKYSKMTFDEMI
+103 DIYKYSKITFNEMI
-117 STGTTFV
+117 NTGTTCV
-124 NDQYFNTEDIIKAA
+124 NDQYFNTEDIIRAA

-157 GMKRLDELKYILD
+157 GKQRLDELKYILD
-170 KYDNYNT
+170 KYRDYNS
-177 NITLNVGIHGLYT
+177 NITFNVGVHGLYT

-196 KEVTDFARQRNLK
+196 KVVTDFARENNLK
-209 IHMHFCENEK
+209 IHMHFCENSK

-226 EYNVKFPAQVLEKYF
+226 EYKVEYPAQVLEKYF
-241 MGIKLIL
+241 RGIKLIL
-248 AHCVKLTDEDIDIFK
+248 AHCVKLTDEDIKILK
-263 KLDVSVSHCPVSNLK
+263 ELDVSVSHCPISNLK
-278 LGCGIAQ
+278 LGCGVAP
-285 VQKLIDNGI
+285 VQKLLDNGI
-294 NVSLG
+294 NVTLG

-332 MSYDVIKLA
+332 MAYDVIKLA

-347 ALGKEKEVGSID
+347 ALGKENEFGSID

-374 CVNMPINDIFSTI
+374 CVNKPINDIFSTI

-394 NVKFLMVDGEILL
+394 NVEFLMVNGEILL
-407 DKIVLTK
+407 NKVNY